1 MGVTGLALGNP
12 AGGAPFLFLLG
23 ALPGWDV
30 LDVMWLGWS
39 GMGWD
44 FDPAFLHFLAFMKVM
59 FSVTLGLRYSLW
71 GLAVGQH

>member
-1 MGVTGLALGNP
+1 MGCFRCNVAGLE
-12 AGGAPFLFLLG
+12 
-23 ALPGWDV
+23 W
-30 LDVMWLGWS
+30 
-39 GMGWD
+39 MGWD